1 MLITVRLLKGF
12 SQPLTYSVPEN
23 WDTTS
28 LLGSLVEV
36 SLRNKKVAAL
46 VTDILD
52 HGPEKYP
59 YAIKP
64 VIKIYA
70 FPQDAFYYAF
80 LKHASIYYGL
90 EPLYWYK
97 RLRLF
102 LLHEEKAT
110 DSLENGFLSET
121 KIFAKKVILTEQQN
135 SIVNKLYELI
145 ETQEYKPVLLHGVT
159 GSGKTE
165 IYKKIIEQTVLV
177 KNKTVMLLLPEV
189 SLAVQF
195 ARILRAQL
203 PQDISLYSFH
213 SATSAKE
220 KRDLWACLLAKKPIL
235 IIGVHLPIMLPVSN
249 LGALI
254 IDEEHETGFQ
264 EKKHPK
270 INTKELAL
278 LRASLCK
285 IPIILGSATPSISS
299 FYSAHKKKWTIFKLH
314 ERFGGAF
321 PHIQLVLLK
330 DPQKRHNFWISTELE
345 LAIKDRLAKKEQ
357 VIIFLNRRGY
367 SFFVQCK
374 SCGFVFMC
382 KACSVSLTLHESGII
397 MCHYCGYSEKDPAC
411 CSSCK
416 ADKSELL
423 KKGIGTQQIMAILEK
438 IFPQARIARAD
449 LDTTT
454 NKKKWQETMK
464 SFEAGELDMLVGTQT
479 ITKGYHFPRVTLVG
493 VIWADINL
501 NIPFYNAAEQTLQQ
515 LIQVA
520 GRAGRQSSSSLVI
533 IQTMVEHPLFNY
545 LNEQKYSDYYE
556 NEIKNR
562 ELAFYPP
569 IARLAEIEIRHTLE
583 QLVDTDAYD
592 IVDIFMQY
600 IDRDSMTVRVL
611 GPASPP
617 VSKIKNIY
625 VRKIYLKAPSIDAIA
640 FLWQALLKEFKGK
653 SSLYFTPNPLS

>member
-23 WDTTS
+23 WES
-28 LLGSLVEV
+28 SMLLGSLVEV
-36 SLRNKKVAAL
+36 PLRNQKLAAL
-46 VTDILD
+46 VTAVLN
-52 HGPEKYP
+52 HGPELYP
-59 YAIKP
+59 YTIKSAL
-64 VIKIYA
+64 KIYA
-70 FPQDAFYYAF
+70 FPQDFFYYAF
-80 LKHASIYYGL
+80 LKQASIYYAL

-102 LLHEEKAT
+102 LLHEGKIT
-110 DSLENGFLSET
+110 DIPDTLAG
-121 KIFAKKVILTEQQN
+121 KKLGTQEQIILTKEQHI
-135 SIVNKLYELI
+135 IVQKLYELI
-145 ETQEYKPVLLHGVT
+145 ESGEYKPVLLHGVT

-165 IYKKIIEQTVLV
+165 IYKKIIEYTVLH
-177 KNKTVMLLLPEV
+177 KKKTVMLLLPEV

-195 ARILRAQL
+195 ARILCAQL
-203 PQDISLYSFH
+203 PSEIPVYSFH

-220 KRDLWACLLAKKPIL
+220 KRELWACLLAKKPIL
-235 IIGVHLPIMLPVSN
+235 IIGVHLPIMLPVFQ

-285 IPIILGSATPSISS
+285 IPIILGSATPSVSS
-299 FYSAHKKKWTIFKLH
+299 FYSAYKKNWDVFKLY
-314 ERFGGAF
+314 ERFGGGF
-321 PHIQLVLLK
+321 PQIKLVLLK
-330 DPQKRHNFWISTELE
+330 DPQKRHNFWITTELE
-345 LAIKDRLAKKEQ
+345 LAIKERLFQKEQ

-374 SCGFVFMC
+374 SCGFVFTC
-382 KACSVSLTLHESGII
+382 KSCSVSLTLHESGII
-397 MCHYCGYSEKDPAC
+397 LCHYCGYNQKDPTC
-411 CSSCK
+411 CTSCK
-416 ADKSELL
+416 ADKDQLL

-438 IFPQARIARAD
+438 MFPQARIARAD

-454 NKKKWQETMK
+454 QKKKWQEIMK
-464 SFEAGELDMLVGTQT
+464 DFEAGQIDILVGTQT
-479 ITKGYHFPRVTLVG
+479 ITKGYHFPGVTLVG

-520 GRAGRQSSSSLVI
+520 GRAGRQSPTSLVI
-533 IQTMVEHPLFNY
+533 VQTMVEHPIFNY
-545 LNEQKYSDYYE
+545 INEQKYSAYYE
-556 NEIKNR
+556 SEIKNR
-562 ELAFYPP
+562 EHAFYPP
-569 IARLAEIEIRHTLE
+569 YARFAEIEIRHTVELSAE
-583 QLVDTDAYD
+583 KDAYD
-592 IVDIFMQY
+592 LLDIFMQY
-600 IDRDSMTVRVL
+600 IERETMTARVL

-617 VSKIKNIY
+617 VSKIKNVY
-625 VRKIYLKAPSIDAIA
+625 VRKIYLKASSVDALSY
-640 FLWQALLKEFKGK
+640 LWQAALKEFKGK